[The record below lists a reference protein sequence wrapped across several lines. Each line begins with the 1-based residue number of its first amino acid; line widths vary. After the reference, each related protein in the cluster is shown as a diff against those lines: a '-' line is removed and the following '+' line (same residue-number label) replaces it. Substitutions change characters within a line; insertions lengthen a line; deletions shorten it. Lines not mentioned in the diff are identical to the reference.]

1 MNEILGC
8 VAFCTILF
16 SVTFAFFPMYSVLKL
31 RMHYPMYDVMIYSLG
46 GGEERWGGSTVDE
59 TLAM

>member
-16 SVTFAFFPMYSVLKL
+16 SVTFAFFPYVFSFEITYALSYVWCN
-31 RMHYPMYDVMIYSLG
+31 DIFFG
-46 GGEERWGGSTVDE
+46 GGEERGGGSTVAE